1 MTNTEKHID
10 FILKDLK
17 SRGEIR
23 VSKITFFGAI
33 YSCKVKQEGSKRAK
47 TVTYSGAENVLK
59 GYRPIKI

>member
-23 VSKITFFGAI
+23 VSKITFLELFTH
-33 YSCKVKQEGSKRAK
+33 VK
-47 TVTYSGAENVLK
+47 
-59 GYRPIKI
+59 